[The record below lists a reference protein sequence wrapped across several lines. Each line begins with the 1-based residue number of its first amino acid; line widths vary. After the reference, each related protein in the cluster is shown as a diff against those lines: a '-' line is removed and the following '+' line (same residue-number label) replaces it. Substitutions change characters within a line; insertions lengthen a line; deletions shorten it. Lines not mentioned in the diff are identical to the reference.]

1 MLNIN
6 DMRWEERAIKTQSL
20 CEVTCDKI
28 RVESILNDLRREEC
42 CINTYEVMTV
52 VPCGIQQAILPSTT
66 SLLEAPASGVEI
78 LDFNQQSAQAQHI
91 DVTTYVVS
99 IEDDAI
105 HEPTF
110 QGFSFEFTNENL
122 QW

>member
-52 VPCGIQQAILPSTT
+52 VPCGIQ
-66 SLLEAPASGVEI
+66 
-78 LDFNQQSAQAQHI
+78 
-91 DVTTYVVS
+91 
-99 IEDDAI
+99 
-105 HEPTF
+105 
-110 QGFSFEFTNENL
+110 
-122 QW
+122 